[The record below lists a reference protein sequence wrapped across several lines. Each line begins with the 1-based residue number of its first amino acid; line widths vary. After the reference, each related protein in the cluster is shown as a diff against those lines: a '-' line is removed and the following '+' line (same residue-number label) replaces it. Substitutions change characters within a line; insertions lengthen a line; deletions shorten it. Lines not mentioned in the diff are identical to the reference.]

1 MDSILKIM
9 SNTKT
14 SKTDYMRWRECPK
27 DAWLAMH
34 NPDFYYSFEPTEFE
48 LALRETG
55 SKVEEIARGLFPNGQ
70 EVIGRDEQAQEYTQA
85 LISEKQPVI
94 FQPVFVKEGFL
105 AAADILELNAT
116 TGGYIIH
123 EVKSASRVKP
133 EYLYDV
139 TFQTTLLRRCGLKID
154 KVNIIHLNKDYIRQG
169 DLNLGELFVKND
181 LTTQVDEVSADVAR
195 DMQTAKDYLLS
206 ETEPKGPCGCIY
218 KGRSNHCTTFKYSN
232 PQVPEYGVHDIARI
246 GSSPKKLKEMIDAG
260 IFELDKIPTH
270 IELSEIQQN
279 QIRAYNSGNLV
290 IQKTAIATEL
300 QGLRFPLYF
309 IDYETHLSAI
319 PLFDGWSP
327 NKQVQFQYA
336 LHIVETPD
344 AEPIRKDFLHA
355 KMEDPDNDFVAS
367 LKEHVGP
374 SGSIIVWSRAF
385 ECILVNE
392 AIATRRPE
400 YAEFLRE
407 FNSRVYDL
415 KDIFSKQYYV
425 CKELWGKT
433 SVKKVL
439 PVFAPQLSY
448 KELDIREGATASA
461 AWPKIV
467 WGEVNDVERERI
479 CDALLKYCGLDS
491 YAMYAI
497 WQALDNLLKAVDN

>member
-1 MDSILKIM
+1 MAINL
-9 SNTKT
+9 

-27 DAWLAMH
+27 DAWLAIH
-34 NPDFYYSFEPTEFE
+34 NPDIYYSFEPTEFE

-55 SKVEEIARGLFPNGQ
+55 SKVEEIARGLFRNGL
-70 EVIGRDEQAQEYTQA
+70 EVEGRNEQAQQLTQE
-85 LISEKQPVI
+85 LIKARQPII
-94 FQPVFVKEGFL
+94 FQPIFVKEGFL
-105 AAADILELNAT
+105 AAADILELNPKT
-116 TGGYIIH
+116 SSYVIN

-133 EYLYDV
+133 EYIYDV
-139 TFQTTLLRRCGLKID
+139 AFQAVLFRRCGLQIEKAN
-154 KVNIIHLNKDYIRQG
+154 VIHLNKDYVRRG
-169 DLNLGELFVKND
+169 DLDLGELFVKVD
-181 LTTQVDEVSADVAR
+181 LTTQINEVTEEVAR
-195 DMQTAKDYLLS
+195 DMEVAKEYLVS
-206 ETEPKGPCGCIY
+206 ETEPTGPCCCIY

-232 PQVPEYGVHDIARI
+232 PQVPEYGVHDISRI
-246 GSSPKKLKEMIDAG
+246 GNSPKKLKEMVDAG
-260 IFELDKIPTH
+260 TFELDRIPTH
-270 IELSEIQQN
+270 IELSKIQQN
-279 QIRAYNSGNLV
+279 QIQAYNSGDIV
-290 IQKTAIATEL
+290 IQKAAIAADL
-300 QGLRFPLYF
+300 QRLQFPLYF

-319 PLFDGWSP
+319 PLFEGWSP

-336 LHIVETPD
+336 LHIVEAPG

-355 KMEDPDNDFVAS
+355 KMEDPDPGFVVS
-367 LKEHVGP
+367 LQEHIGP
-374 SGSIIVWSRAF
+374 NGSIIVWSRAF
-385 ECILVNE
+385 ECTLVNE

-425 CKELWGKT
+425 HKDLWGKT

-439 PVFAPQLSY
+439 PVLAPKLSY
-448 KELDIREGATASA
+448 KDLDIREGATASA

-467 WGEVNDVERERI
+467 WGEVDEAERQRM

-497 WQALDNLLKAVDN
+497 WRELHKLIS